1 MRQMS
6 NRKLSKPN
14 AALRTSSAV
23 YKFLL
28 FKLQEQNTF
37 WSYITD
43 APHFR
48 YGGNFVFD
56 AAMQEKAQTVREAI
70 KEFEVA
76 LEKRQRKGA

>member
-1 MRQMS
+1 MS
-6 NRKLSKPN
+6 NRKPPKN
-14 AALRTSSAV
+14 TALRTSSTV
-23 YKFLL
+23 YKFLV

-56 AAMQEKAQTVREAI
+56 AAMQEKAQAVRAAI

-76 LEKRQRKGA
+76 LENRQKNKE

>member
-1 MRQMS
+1 MRQIS
-6 NRKLSKPN
+6 NRKPLTG

-23 YKFLL
+23 YKFLV

-48 YGGNFVFD
+48 YGGNFPFD
-56 AAMQEKAQTVREAI
+56 KAMQEKAAAVREAI

-76 LEKRQRKGA
+76 LENRQKE

>member
-1 MRQMS
+1 MRQIS
-6 NRKLSKPN
+6 NRKPLKG
-14 AALRTSSAV
+14 AGLRTSSAV

-56 AAMQEKAQTVREAI
+56 EAMQEKAVAVRKAI
-70 KEFEVA
+70 KEFETA
-76 LEKRQRKGA
+76 LENRKE